1 MGLGLLYDMS
11 LPILVSSKWLC
22 QSNVL
27 HDSFSQQAVNNLLVQ
42 PHLPELT
49 KYRLCKKEW
58 EVLWDFEVILS
69 VIQSLCMVYI
79 PLNYMFLLGAKSG
92 PA

>member
-27 HDSFSQQAVNNLLVQ
+27 HDSFSPQAINNLLAQ
-42 PHLPELT
+42 LNLPELA
-49 KYRLCKKEW
+49 KYRLSKKEW

-69 VIQSLCMVYI
+69 VL
-79 PLNYMFLLGAKSG
+79 
-92 PA
+92 